1 VLDRPLTTLAPG
13 LARLTVSLAVV
24 AAITVVC
31 YAIVPVNAATVG
43 FIYLLAVLLIAST
56 WGLVEAA
63 GASIAAVFC
72 FNFYF
77 LPPVGT
83 LTIAD
88 PQNWVALFTF
98 LVTSIVASQL
108 SRRAQ
113 QRTIDAISSQ
123 REMERLYALGR
134 AILLAG
140 PQEDAG
146 REIARQVARIFEL
159 EGVALYSRRDGVTYR
174 AGAADLSGLEDKL
187 RQAALEASVVTD
199 KPTRTMLVA
208 IRLGGEPTGSLA
220 IRGAAPSDAALQSV
234 CNLAAIS
241 LERVRIQETFTQA
254 EIARRSDTL
263 KSTLLDAIAHEFQT
277 PLTAIRA
284 AASALLD
291 GPPADAD
298 SQTDLLRVV
307 NEESARLSRLVRE
320 AIRMARIETGKVQ
333 LQRSPQNV
341 RNLVEQTLGDMSA
354 KLDGRRLT
362 VVADPNLPEL
372 SVDAE
377 LIELALRQILDNA
390 VKYSAP
396 GSPLIVEAKRDE
408 DVVIV
413 SVTDRG
419 PGIPEWEQPRIFEKF
434 YRGIEMP
441 RPTAGSGM
449 GLAIAREIVQA
460 HGGEIW
466 VDSKLGEGSRF
477 SISLPSN
484 PELEI

>member
-1 VLDRPLTTLAPG
+1 MLEGPLTSLGPG
-13 LARLTVSLAVV
+13 LTRLTVSLSSV
-24 AAITVVC
+24 AAITLIC

-56 WGLVEAA
+56 WGLAEAA

-72 FNFYF
+72 FNFFF

-113 QRTIDAISSQ
+113 QRTLDAISSQ

-159 EGVALYSRRDGVTYR
+159 EGVALYSRRDGVTYQ
-174 AGAADLSGLEDKL
+174 AGTADLSDLEDKL
-187 RQAALEASVVTD
+187 RQVALETSVVTD

-208 IRLGGEPTGSLA
+208 IRLGGEPIGSLA
-220 IRGAAPSDAALQSV
+220 IRGTAPSDAALQSV

-241 LERVRIQETFTQA
+241 LERVKIQEAFTQA

-277 PLTAIRA
+277 PLTAIRV
-284 AASALLD
+284 AASALLE
-291 GPPADAD
+291 GPPPDAD

-354 KLDGRRLT
+354 KLDGRPLT
-362 VVADPNLPEL
+362 VVVDPDLPEL

-390 VKYSAP
+390 VKYSP
-396 GSPLIVEAKRDE
+396 QGSPLIVEAKRDE
-408 DVVIV
+408 GGVIV

-419 PGIPEWEQPRIFEKF
+419 PGIPEWEQSRIFERF
-434 YRGIEMP
+434 YRGIEIP
-441 RPTAGSGM
+441 SPTTGSGM

-477 SISLPSN
+477 SISLPSK
-484 PELEI
+484 PEPDI

>member
-1 VLDRPLTTLAPG
+1 MLVRPLNSFMPV
-13 LARLTVSLAVV
+13 LARLVAALAVV
-24 AAITVVC
+24 AVITVVC
-31 YAIVPVNAATVG
+31 DRFVPVNAATAG
-43 FIYLLAVLLIAST
+43 FVYLLAVLMIAST

-63 GASIAAVFC
+63 GASLAAVLC
-72 FNFYF
+72 FNYFF

-83 LTIAD
+83 FTIAD

-98 LVTSIVASQL
+98 LATSIVASQL
-108 SRRAQ
+108 SGRAQ
-113 QRTIDAISSQ
+113 QRTLDAIASQ

-159 EGVALYSRRDGVTYR
+159 EGVALYSRREGVMYQ
-174 AGAADLSGLEDKL
+174 AGTADLATLEEKL
-187 RQAALEASVVTD
+187 RQVAVEASVLTD
-199 KPTRTMLVA
+199 ASTRTMLVA
-208 IRLGGEPTGSLA
+208 IRLGGEPIGSLA

-241 LERVRIQETFTQA
+241 LERVKTQEAFTQA

-277 PLTAIRA
+277 PLTAIRV

-291 GPPADAD
+291 GPPPEADA
-298 SQTDLLRVV
+298 QTDLLRVV
-307 NEESARLSRLVRE
+307 DEESARLSRLVRE

-333 LQRSPQNV
+333 LQRT
-341 RNLVEQTLGDMSA
+341 RRAARELVEQTLSDMA
-354 KLDGRRLT
+354 TKVEGRSLT
-362 VVADPNLPEL
+362 VVLDPELPEL
-372 SVDAE
+372 PLDAE

-390 VKYSAP
+390 VKYSPP
-396 GSPLIVEAKRDE
+396 GSPLLVEARRDNGGI
-408 DVVIV
+408 IV

-419 PGIPEWEQPRIFEKF
+419 PGIPEWEQSRIFEKF
-434 YRGIEMP
+434 YRGVEMP
-441 RPTAGSGM
+441 TSAAGSGM

-477 SISLPSN
+477 SISLPAN
-484 PELEI
+484 PELAI

>member
-1 VLDRPLTTLAPG
+1 VLERPLKSLAPALG
-13 LARLTVSLAVV
+13 RLMVSLAAV
-24 AAITVVC
+24 AAITVIC
-31 YAIVPVNAATVG
+31 YAVVPVNAATAG
-43 FIYLLAVLLIAST
+43 FMYLLAILFIAST

-63 GASIAAVFC
+63 GASLAAMFC

-98 LVTSIVASQL
+98 LATSIVASQL

-113 QRTIDAISSQ
+113 QRTLDAVSSQ

-146 REIARQVARIFEL
+146 REIARQLARIFEL
-159 EGVALYSRRDGVTYR
+159 EGVALYSRRAGVMYQ
-174 AGAADLSGLEDKL
+174 AGAADLSDLEGKL
-187 RQAALEASVVTD
+187 RQAALEAGVVTD
-199 KPTRTMLVA
+199 KATRTILVA
-208 IRLGGEPTGSLA
+208 IRLGGEPIGSLA
-220 IRGAAPSDAALQSV
+220 IRGTAPSDAALQSV

-241 LERVRIQETFTQA
+241 LERVKIQEAFTQA
-254 EIARRSDTL
+254 EIARRSDAL

-284 AASALLD
+284 AASALLEA
-291 GPPADAD
+291 PPPDTE

-320 AIRMARIETGKVQ
+320 AIRMARIETGKIQ

-341 RNLVEQTLGDMSA
+341 RNLVEQTLGEMNA
-354 KLDGRRLT
+354 KLEGRPIT
-362 VVADPNLPEL
+362 VVADPELPEL
-372 SVDAE
+372 PVDAE

-390 VKYSAP
+390 VKYSPP
-396 GSPLIVEAKRDE
+396 GSPLIFDARSNEGG
-408 DVVIV
+408 VIL

-419 PGIPEWEQPRIFEKF
+419 PGIAEWEQSRIFEKF
-434 YRGIEMP
+434 YRGGGARGP
-441 RPTAGSGM
+441 ATGSGM

-466 VDSKLGEGSRF
+466 VDSKPGEGSRF
-477 SISLPSN
+477 SFSLPSKA
-484 PELEI
+484 E

>member
-1 VLDRPLTTLAPG
+1 MLDRPLTLLAPG
-13 LARLTVSLAVV
+13 LARLTVSLGIV

-31 YAIVPVNAATVG
+31 YAIVPVNAATAG

-113 QRTIDAISSQ
+113 QRTLDAVSSQ

-159 EGVALYSRRDGVTYR
+159 EGVALYSRRDGVTYQ
-174 AGAADLSGLEDKL
+174 AGAADLSDLEDKL
-187 RQAALEASVVTD
+187 RQVALETSVVTD

-208 IRLGGEPTGSLA
+208 IRLGGEPIGSLA
-220 IRGAAPSDAALQSV
+220 VRGTAPSDAALQSV

-241 LERVRIQETFTQA
+241 LERVKIQETFTQA

-277 PLTAIRA
+277 PLTAIRV

-291 GPPADAD
+291 GPPPDTD

-333 LQRSPQNV
+333 LQRSPLNV
-341 RNLVEQTLGDMSA
+341 RNLMERTLADMSA
-354 KLDGRRLT
+354 KLDGRPLT
-362 VVADPNLPEL
+362 VAADPDLPEL
-372 SVDAE
+372 LVDAE

-390 VKYSAP
+390 VKYAPP

-408 DVVIV
+408 AGVIL

-419 PGIPEWEQPRIFEKF
+419 PGIPEWEQSRIFEKF

-441 RPTAGSGM
+441 SPTAGSGM

-484 PELEI
+484 PEPNI